1 MSIRKYLLFAAALI
15 AGPLLSYAQ
24 GMGGYML
31 DTVYMLPEANV
42 RAQFANDTD
51 RYRYNQMKYYVT
63 TILPYMNAATDL
75 FRDID
80 AKVHEPE
87 LSRKDK
93 RRYINEREDEMRHN
107 FEEKVRKLN
116 VTQGTLLV
124 KLIARQTELNLYKIL
139 QEFKNPLVAVKW
151 QAWARVNGFNLD
163 RKYDP
168 EKEKTLELIME
179 DLGYP
184 LPAGYRQALYLSGQ

>member
-15 AGPLLSYAQ
+15 GGPLLSSGQ
-24 GMGGYML
+24 NMGGYML

-107 FEEKVRKLN
+107 FEEKVKQLN